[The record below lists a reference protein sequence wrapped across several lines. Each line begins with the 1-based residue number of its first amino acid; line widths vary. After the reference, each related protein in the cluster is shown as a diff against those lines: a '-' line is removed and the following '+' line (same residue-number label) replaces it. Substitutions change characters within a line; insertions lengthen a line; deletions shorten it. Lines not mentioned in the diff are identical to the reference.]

1 MKKMIL
7 STALAGA
14 MIAAPAV
21 ADTVK
26 VGFMTTLSGSAGV
39 IGKQQENAVKLAMEH
54 LGGKL
59 GGMPGEVIIMD
70 DQRKPDVA
78 KQLANRFI
86 KSDKVDVVAGVI
98 WSNLLVAIHQQVT
111 RSGKL
116 LISANAGPSTVAG
129 AGCHENFFSLSW
141 QNDQTPAAMGKYMQD
156 QGVKEVY
163 LMAPNYQAGKD
174 MLTGFKSTFKGK
186 IAAEVYTQLGQ
197 TDFQAELSA
206 LRAANPEATMVFQP
220 GGMGVNFVKQW
231 NQANMNSVSKLFS
244 VFTTDSTTL
253 PAIKDAALGS
263 RHTQSWSPDIDNAI
277 NKKFVADYK
286 AKFGGYPSYYAS
298 QAYDAIMAIDYAV
311 GKAGSTDTAAMR
323 KVLAAGNIPTTRG
336 NLKMNTN
343 HFPIQDFYLREVVKD
358 ADGVVTVKTVG
369 TVFEDYADSYAKD
382 CKF

>member
-1 MKKMIL
+1 MKNWMIPAML
-7 STALAGA
+7 AGSLIAGPALAE
-14 MIAAPAV
+14 
-21 ADTVK
+21 TVK

-39 IGKQQENAVKLAMEH
+39 IGKQQENAVNLAMEH
-54 LGGKL
+54 TGGKL
-59 GGMPGEVIIMD
+59 GGMDAEVIIMD

-78 KQLANRFI
+78 KQLANRFL

-98 WSNLLVAIHQQVT
+98 WSNLLVAIHNQVT

-129 AGCHENFFSLSW
+129 EGCHENFFSLSW

-156 QGVKEVY
+156 EGVKSVY

-174 MLTGFKSTFKGK
+174 MLTGFKSTFKGEVV
-186 IAAEVYTQLGQ
+186 AEVYTQLGQ
-197 TDFQAELSA
+197 SDFQAELSA

-231 NQANMNSVSKLFS
+231 NQANMDSVSKLFS

-253 PAIKDAALGS
+253 PAIKEAALGS
-263 RHTQSWSPDIDNAI
+263 RHTQSWSPDIDTAMNR
-277 NKKFVADYK
+277 KFVADYK
-286 AKFGGYPSYYAS
+286 AKYGGYPSYYAS
-298 QAYDAIMAIDYAV
+298 QAYDSIMAIDYAIR
-311 GKAGSTDTAAMR
+311 KAGSKDTDAMR

-336 NLKMNTN
+336 LLKMNTN

-358 ADGVVTVKTVG
+358 GDGVVTVKTVG
-369 TVFEDYADSYAKD
+369 TVFKDYGDSYAKD